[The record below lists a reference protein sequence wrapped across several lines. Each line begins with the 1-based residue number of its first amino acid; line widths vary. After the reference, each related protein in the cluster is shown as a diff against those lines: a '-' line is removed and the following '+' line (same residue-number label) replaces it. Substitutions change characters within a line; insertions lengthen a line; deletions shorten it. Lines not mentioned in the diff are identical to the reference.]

1 MPTRPA
7 GDSRAPALGTTS
19 RPGGLAISVAQT
31 EAILHP
37 ERALELPAERALVIA
52 DLHLG
57 KALTLRAHGIPV
69 PPGGTRDDLARLDR
83 VLARSGAAHLVV
95 LGDLGHSRHAWD
107 PRALAPVLEWRARWP
122 SLAITLVR
130 GNHDRHAGDPPPALG
145 IHVVD
150 PPARLG
156 HWALHHEPP
165 AQHANDTAALY
176 GHLHP
181 TVRIDGRGRQRVRLP
196 CFVQRDGHLILPA
209 FSAFTGAGAWHP
221 RTTDRVWLIVEDEVV
236 AAPAPAY
243 G

>member
-1 MPTRPA
+1 MSTPPPSDANVPAHAASGRPV
-7 GDSRAPALGTTS
+7 
-19 RPGGLAISVAQT
+19 GLAITLGASPVV
-31 EAILHP
+31 LHP
-37 ERALELPAERALVIA
+37 ERALELPAAGALVIA

-83 VLARSGAAHLVV
+83 VLTRSGARQLVV
-95 LGDLGHSRHAWD
+95 LGDLVHSRHAWD
-107 PRALAPVLEWRARWP
+107 PRALAPILAWRARWP
-122 SLAITLVR
+122 ALSITLVR
-130 GNHDRHAGDPPPALG
+130 GNHDRHAGDPPAALA
-145 IHVVD
+145 IDVVD

-165 AQHANDTAALY
+165 EQHRDCTAALY

-196 CFVQRDGHLILPA
+196 CFVQRDADLILPA
-209 FSAFTGAGAWHP
+209 FSAFTGAGAWEP
-221 RTTDRVWLIVEDEVV
+221 RATDRVWLLAEDEVV
-236 AAPAPAY
+236 PAPSIAY